1 MQIKPLYKYARTD
14 GGTTITPVQPDVAYA
29 QLYRLV
35 AEDGGEITNGEIT
48 NGEITTTCIDV
59 ESYDGWHDVD
69 DEITDT
75 EALQIITG
83 GAT

>member
-1 MQIKPLYKYARTD
+1 MQIKTLYKYARTD
-14 GGTTITPVQPDVAYA
+14 GGITITPVQPDVAYT

-35 AEDGGEITNGEIT
+35 AEDGSEIT

-69 DEITDT
+69 GEIPAE
-75 EALQIITG
+75 EALNILLG

>member
-1 MQIKPLYKYARTD
+1 MQIKPLYKYARAD
-14 GGTTITPVQPDVAYA
+14 GCITITPIQPDAVYT

-35 AEDGGEITNGEIT
+35 AEDGSEIT

-69 DEITDT
+69 GEIADA

>member
-1 MQIKPLYKYARTD
+1 MQIKPLYKYARAD
-14 GGTTITPVQPDVAYA
+14 GGIIITPIQPDAVYT

-35 AEDGGEITNGEIT
+35 AEDGSEITS
-48 NGEITTTCIDV
+48 GEITTTCIDV

-69 DEITDT
+69 GEIADA